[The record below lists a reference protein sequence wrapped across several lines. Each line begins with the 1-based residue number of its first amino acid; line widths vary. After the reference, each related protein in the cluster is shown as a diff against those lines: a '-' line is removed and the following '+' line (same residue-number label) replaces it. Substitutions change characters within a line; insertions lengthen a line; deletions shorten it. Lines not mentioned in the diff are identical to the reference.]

1 MPCKYCPSSTGCT
14 DTQTGRQTA
23 QYTGEVAQD
32 LTPAEQWQAGPNEG
46 VRERGRNRETEGERG
61 RVEKTKQ
68 EADIKKG

>member
-46 VRERGRNRETEGERG
+46 VRERGRNRETEGREEEWR
-61 RVEKTKQ
+61 RQNKRQ
-68 EADIKKG
+68 I